1 MKRLSKIIPANDVCR
16 IDRYTIEHEPVTS
29 LDLMERAA
37 LKWVEK
43 VLQIFPGSKELAVLA
58 GGGNNGG
65 DGYAIARLL
74 EERGKEVVVYQLPVN
89 KRSRDCET
97 NRERWKGKRVDLM
110 SAADFQ
116 PSAEVLIVDA
126 IFGTGLKQKVTGTAA
141 DLIRK
146 INRLPHVV
154 IAVDMPSGLMGEDN
168 SQNDPETIIQ
178 ADYTLTFQFPKL
190 SFMLPENERFVGK
203 WWVLDIGIHPQG
215 IAEVKTDYY
224 FLTEEWVRWLLP
236 QASVFAHK
244 GTNGHGLLIA
254 GAQGMMGAAVLA
266 AKAAVRSGIGLLSCH
281 VPLRGVEILQT
292 TVPDALTE
300 TDRSEDHFTSLEDL
314 SRYNAVGVGPAIGK
328 GEDTVQALK
337 ELLSRWRGKMVIDA
351 DALNL
356 LAEHKEL
363 MKLLPPASVLT
374 PHPKEFE
381 RLAGKSKNDFER
393 LNNLSN
399 FAKYYQV
406 VTVLKGAYTVIATP
420 EGKCYFNMTG
430 NPGMAKGGMGDVL
443 TGVILALLSAGMEA
457 KEAAM
462 AGVFA
467 HGLAG
472 DLVAAENGKR
482 GTCAA
487 LVAEA
492 MGKAWQ
498 KLE

>member
-1 MKRLSKIIPANDVCR
+1 M
-16 IDRYTIEHEPVTS
+16 
-29 LDLMERAA
+29 
-37 LKWVEK
+37 
-43 VLQIFPGSKELAVLA
+43 
-58 GGGNNGG
+58 
-65 DGYAIARLL
+65 
-74 EERGKEVVVYQLPVN
+74 
-89 KRSRDCET
+89 
-97 NRERWKGKRVDLM
+97 
-110 SAADFQ
+110 
-116 PSAEVLIVDA
+116 
-126 IFGTGLKQKVTGTAA
+126 
-141 DLIRK
+141 
-146 INRLPHVV
+146 
-154 IAVDMPSGLMGEDN
+154 
-168 SQNDPETIIQ
+168 
-178 ADYTLTFQFPKL
+178 
-190 SFMLPENERFVGK
+190 
-203 WWVLDIGIHPQG
+203 
-215 IAEVKTDYY
+215 
-224 FLTEEWVRWLLP
+224 
-236 QASVFAHK
+236 
-244 GTNGHGLLIA
+244 
-254 GAQGMMGAAVLA
+254 
-266 AKAAVRSGIGLLSCH
+266 
-281 VPLRGVEILQT
+281 
-292 TVPDALTE
+292 
-300 TDRSEDHFTSLEDL
+300 

-363 MKLLPPASVLT
+363 MKLLPPGSVLT